1 MALNSIGNLTYIN
14 QASSATSA
22 IQANS
27 MPHQT
32 PLNHNIFHE
41 QMQKVEEVRPTE
53 QTHKTEDREGNGKRE
68 FEEKEQENQTENEQE
83 FEEAMMLAQDS
94 KSNTHNSTSQR
105 KKITLKERVVTE
117 DTMLM
122 RPESYLLD
130 VKG

>member
-22 IQANS
+22 LQANN

-32 PLNHNIFHE
+32 PLNHALFNE

-53 QTHKTEDREGNGKRE
+53 ELHKTEDREGNGKRE
-68 FEEKEQENQTENEQE
+68 FEEKDKNEEDTQDFQEQMDI
-83 FEEAMMLAQDS
+83 ALLP
-94 KSNTHNSTSQR
+94 
-105 KKITLKERVVTE
+105 KKKKNERVITE
-117 DTMLM
+117 DEMLM
-122 RPESYLLD
+122 RPETHILD